1 MAADYILEQKI
12 DRTFM
17 GAMSKVDAL
26 QKVFRNEGLLA
37 KAVVDIGG
45 DSDFTEIQ
53 EACNEL
59 YDALERGH
67 HDGVAHLG
75 ANGGNTEESL
85 ETNESINTLKTLS
98 GIL

>member
-1 MAADYILEQKI
+1 MLEQKI

-17 GAMSKVDAL
+17 SAMSKVDAL
-26 QKVFRNEGLLA
+26 QKVFRNEGRLQTA
-37 KAVVDIGG
+37 CSEIGG

-53 EACNEL
+53 QAFDEL

-67 HDGVAHLG
+67 HDCVAHLG

-85 ETNESINTLKTLS
+85 ETNESINTLKMLS

>member
-1 MAADYILEQKI
+1 
-12 DRTFM
+12 M

-75 ANGGNTEESL
+75 ANTEESL

>member
-1 MAADYILEQKI
+1 MLEQKI

-75 ANGGNTEESL
+75 ANTEESL